1 MQGVQDVVGFA
12 KLCFQQLEIAV
23 EKFVEFLKEWLDFGD
38 FQVSS
43 AETLCPTLTAGVMV
57 CNQPQQTRSGQAGV

>member
-43 AETLCPTLTAGVMV
+43 PEICRTLTSGVML
-57 CNQPQQTRSGQAGV
+57 CNQPQQTRSGLAGV